1 MILTKE
7 LKIVWISGSE
17 TNPRMLDLG
26 TARNAKIDA
35 MVTAGQ
41 TDGQTD
47 GRATM
52 VNNDDGTSIVIRKF
66 SDDLA
71 VNEYTTWQDSKCTE
85 LGIALPTYEITNI

>member
-7 LKIVWISGSE
+7 LKTFWSSE
-17 TNPRMLDLG
+17 SRALPRMLDLR
-26 TARNAKIDA
+26 TARNAKIDS
-35 MVTAGQ
+35 MVAASQ
-41 TDGQTD
+41 TDA
-47 GRATM
+47 RATT